1 MAHSITALM
10 GCRMFRAVW
19 TFTCQIGVRTS
30 STSALAISETG
41 RLPMR
46 GNAWRSRL
54 FSQVRAWMGL
64 RQPARFPSTTRAAA
78 SAKVGMASARRFS
91 ASGSPP
97 SRASLRLAIARSRAS
112 ASETRAV
119 LTIYNIVQSIHG
131 TWVIFIRVTLNP
143 SLFPS
148 F

>member
-10 GCRMFRAVW
+10 RCRTFRAVW

-30 STSALAISETG
+30 STSALAISETD

-46 GNAWRSRL
+46 GKAWRSRL

-64 RQPARFPSTTRAAA
+64 RQPARLPSTARAAA
-78 SAKVGMASARRFS
+78 SAKVGMASARRLS

-97 SRASLRLAIARSRAS
+97 SRASLRFDSARSRAS
-112 ASETRAV
+112 ASDTKAV
-119 LTIYNIVQSIHG
+119 LPSPSSRFRPRMTIRWTQL
-131 TWVIFIRVTLNP
+131 RVPVGWTTR
-143 SLFPS
+143 
-148 F
+148 